1 MGSPSLKRVT
11 SNVRGRMRKNEEYDA
26 LSEVYDTLWPGVDDL
41 SFYQGHAQRIGSPI
55 LELGCGT
62 GRLTCEL
69 AKLGFQTM
77 GIDISPRMLERAE
90 ARKTSLNY
98 EAQSRVEFRLLSMT
112 QFDLPQRFGL
122 IVAPFST
129 IFELSS
135 AEDRD
140 ATYRCCIGHLRDGG
154 VLIIDNWFKGDGQLA
169 DWGKPRP
176 HGVVT
181 FLGDRKHPNHS
192 GTRIQ
197 HFEAQEYGPDGLME
211 LTIFVDEL
219 NQDSGVR
226 RKTFKV
232 TRRYASPEQTRI
244 ELERA
249 GFNEVE
255 VYGGFNR
262 EQLYDPNLR
271 GRGRQI
277 FVAHQKGNF

>member
-1 MGSPSLKRVT
+1 
-11 SNVRGRMRKNEEYDA
+11 
-26 LSEVYDTLWPGVDDL
+26 
-41 SFYQGHAQRIGSPI
+41 
-55 LELGCGT
+55 
-62 GRLTCEL
+62 
-69 AKLGFQTM
+69 
-77 GIDISPRMLERAE
+77 
-90 ARKTSLNY
+90 
-98 EAQSRVEFRLLSMT
+98 
-112 QFDLPQRFGL
+112 
-122 IVAPFST
+122 
-129 IFELSS
+129 
-135 AEDRD
+135 
-140 ATYRCCIGHLRDGG
+140 
-154 VLIIDNWFKGDGQLA
+154 
-169 DWGKPRP
+169 
-176 HGVVT
+176 
-181 FLGDRKHPNHS
+181 
-192 GTRIQ
+192 
-197 HFEAQEYGPDGLME
+197 ME